1 MHNFLFADPVDN
13 MKDLLNQITS
23 KEMSTAKR
31 MGYVNNFT
39 KVMYRS
45 IICLSVQLRQKID
58 LLATDKTRCFAQ
70 TVPVTVNYLFF
81 CFSFNSGE
89 HTSPPRV

>member
-1 MHNFLFADPVDN
+1 MHNSLFADPVDN

-39 KVMYRS
+39 KVMYS
-45 IICLSVQLRQKID
+45 TCKNLSMFASLH
-58 LLATDKTRCFAQ
+58 LLITDWQTFEEKTSGYVIPLA
-70 TVPVTVNYLFF
+70 P
-81 CFSFNSGE
+81 FSVARIAN
-89 HTSPPRV
+89 VI